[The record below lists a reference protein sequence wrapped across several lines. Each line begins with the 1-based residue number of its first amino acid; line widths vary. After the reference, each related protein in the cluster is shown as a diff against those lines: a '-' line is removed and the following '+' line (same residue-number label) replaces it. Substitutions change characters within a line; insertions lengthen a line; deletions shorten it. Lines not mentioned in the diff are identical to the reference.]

1 MYLCFYLL
9 KMQDSALPL
18 HARRLLSTCK
28 FLVTVPPVLAIQ
40 SSIDYFWE
48 SILLMWSFHRFIWRL
63 GSHRW
68 LAALHIFIFLFGSWF
83 LHFLRTATSLN
94 SLSRSLPP
102 SLGEVRQFWE
112 RMWGTAGPHH
122 FSLWA
127 RERRR
132 WQSDAQSLSLL
143 MTAPFSIIIT
153 IIRKLGGQ
161 KVFTVNLPPPKE
173 R

>member
-1 MYLCFYLL
+1 MYFCFYLL
-9 KMQDSALPL
+9 KMQDSALRL
-18 HARRLLSTCK
+18 HARRLDLCK
-28 FLVTVPPVLAIQ
+28 RFSPASIIFESRFCSCDLFTVSSGDWGATGGWQLFTSSFSSLAL
-40 SSIDYFWE
+40 D
-48 SILLMWSFHRFIWRL
+48 
-63 GSHRW
+63 
-68 LAALHIFIFLFGSWF
+68 F

-94 SLSRSLPP
+94 SRSRSLPP